1 LHQLCVTVSTAWS
14 NETRKEK
21 DILTLKAASHTE
33 MQNDGCSTYVDGFTF
48 NTTNQDIWK
57 SQNKNTTNM
66 TTTFTIEHD
75 KF

>member
-14 NETRKEK
+14 NETGKEK

-48 NTTNQDIWK
+48 NTTKQNICK